1 MRRAKI
7 DCFAQAH
14 AFTAAIGELDRHRNL
29 KIAPFVGFVLSP
41 VFRELQPRL
50 RYAEMGRRGV
60 TPMQYYQEFVNH
72 PAPFGYGDAFD
83 GRYEIRLCRST
94 SDEPRGPDGA
104 LQRVERLI
112 VETRATLTGRL
123 ATGAPGALGYEP
135 ELGAASV
142 AGTGRVLHV
151 LTRPSEPPGR
161 RGVAEI
167 PPELDFLMPQALD
180 GPYPTIAR
188 LDALEG
194 GFREVARVQPQGIWG
209 LANTDV
215 YQHVHAR
222 EYLVAMENG
231 VTAALAAAALPLDAF
246 TSRRARVIFRRPS
259 FIGQPYVLGIRLHRR
274 DDEIV
279 ALGALHD
286 AGADAFAQA
295 GRPAVYLRFEGRL
308 S

>member
-1 MRRAKI
+1 MQHSRI
-7 DCFAQAH
+7 NHFAQTH

-50 RYAEMGRRGV
+50 RYAEMGRRGI

-83 GRYEIRLCRST
+83 GRYEIRLCRSA

-112 VETRATLTGRL
+112 VETRATLTGRS
-123 ATGAPGALGYEP
+123 ATGAPAALGYEP
-135 ELGAASV
+135 EVGMASV

-151 LTRPSEPPGR
+151 LTQPNGPPGR

-167 PPELDFLMPQALD
+167 PPELDFLAPQALD
-180 GPYPTIAR
+180 GPYPTIVF
-188 LDALEG
+188 LDALED
-194 GFREVARVQPQGIWG
+194 GFGEIARVQPGGIWG

-215 YQHVHAR
+215 YQHIHAANTSLR
-222 EYLVAMENG
+222 WR
-231 VTAALAAAALPLDAF
+231 TALPGAGHSGAAARCLRH
-246 TSRRARVIFRRPS
+246 RRARVIFAARPS
-259 FIGQPYVLGIRLHRR
+259 SANAMRWGSAIPP
-274 DDEIV
+274 
-279 ALGALHD
+279 
-286 AGADAFAQA
+286 
-295 GRPAVYLRFEGRL
+295 GR
-308 S
+308 